1 MALNVISSCNY
12 RPISVLPVLSKVIE
26 RHVHNTLCTFPELKL
41 SLNISANEICHWVD
55 SNKLPI
61 NESKSKVLAITGK
74 CTTSKFSDELVIT
87 VEENRKTLLGLTI
100 DSSLS
105 FDCHVENLCNKLA
118 SRIGVLSKMRTFLSL
133 K

>member
-26 RHVHNTLCTFPELKL
+26 RHVHNTLCTFSELKL
-41 SLNISANEICHWVD
+41 SLNISANEICHWAD

-74 CTTSKFSDELVIT
+74 CMASKFSDELVIT

-118 SRIGVLSKMRTFLSL
+118 SRIGVLSKMGTVT
-133 K
+133 

>member
-26 RHVHNTLCTFPELKL
+26 RHVHNTLCTFSELKL
-41 SLNISANEICHWVD
+41 SLNISANEICHWAD

-74 CTTSKFSDELVIT
+74 CMESKFSDELVIT
-87 VEENRKTLLGLTI
+87 VEENRKTLFGLTI

-118 SRIGVLSKMRTFLSL
+118 SRIGVLSKMGTVT
-133 K
+133 

>member
-26 RHVHNTLCTFPELKL
+26 RHVHNTLCTFSELKL
-41 SLNISANEICHWVD
+41 SLNISANEICHWAD

-74 CTTSKFSDELVIT
+74 CTASKFSDELVIT
-87 VEENRKTLLGLTI
+87 VEENRKTLLGSTI